1 MGTAVL
7 DGYIYVAGGHDG
19 NSSIS
24 SVERYDPLL
33 NTWSQAPPSMSSAR
47 EGVCL
52 VTVEQQVIK
61 VASPSPKNDTPPEQ

>member
-1 MGTAVL
+1 MGTVVL
-7 DGYIYVAGGHDG
+7 DGYIYIAGGHDG

-33 NTWSQAPPSMSSAR
+33 NTWSQAPPSMSTAR

-52 VTVEQQVIK
+52 VVMEQQAPRVT
-61 VASPSPKNDTPPEQ
+61 PSPKTDTPPEQS

>member
-7 DGYIYVAGGHDG
+7 DGYIYIAGGHDG

-33 NTWSQAPPSMSSAR
+33 NTWSQAPPSMSTAR

-52 VTVEQQVIK
+52 VAVEQQVTK
-61 VASPSPKNDTPPEQ
+61 ATPSPKTDTPPEQ